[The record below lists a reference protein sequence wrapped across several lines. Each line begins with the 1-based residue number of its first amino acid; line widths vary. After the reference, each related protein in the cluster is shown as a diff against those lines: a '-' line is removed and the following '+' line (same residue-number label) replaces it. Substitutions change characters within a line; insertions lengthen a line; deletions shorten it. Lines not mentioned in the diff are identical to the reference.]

1 LAPGLVEATDFYKT
15 YSPVQSKF
23 SWGAQPFQYG
33 PTYSPEVRQAGV
45 GAQTPWGLQQMFQDL
60 SYNDIMNIVSG
71 RAPAPGPVVPNA
83 QRIAAYNAAIA
94 NQPAEAQVVLNP
106 QYGAQNRPATEKI
119 TGATA
124 VTPVNKEDPRYMNVI
139 SALGANWEQQQQA
152 AADRGDWAE
161 YYRIANIVNNIMQQQ
176 ETGE

>member
-15 YSPVQSKF
+15 YSPVQSRF
-23 SWGAQPFQYG
+23 SWGSQPFQYG

-60 SYNDIMNIVSG
+60 SYNDIMDIVSG
-71 RAPAPGPVVPNA
+71 RAPVPGPVVPNA
-83 QRIAAYNAAIA
+83 ERIRPYDAAIA
-94 NQPAEAQVVLNP
+94 NQPAEAQVILNP
-106 QYGAQNRPATEKI
+106 NYVAQNRPSSEKI

-139 SALGANWEQQQQA
+139 SALGADWEQRQQA
-152 AADRGDWAE
+152 AADSGNWQE
-161 YYRIANIVNNIMQQQ
+161 YYRIASLIDMIMNQQ